1 MKRMLLLVAVL
12 AIAGTQVAWGDSP
25 STLNYQGVLTD
36 NNGVVV
42 PNGDYSL
49 TFRLY
54 DSDSGGTLLWEET
67 QLVTVTSGR
76 FDVILGKSISLDG
89 LGFDEP
95 YWLAI
100 KVGTDP
106 EMTERIELTSVAYS
120 FFSKSVGNSCG
131 LANATASGAINL
143 SDMYTPMVTRTITVP
158 TDGYL
163 VAYGTAET
171 LFRHENGSDTQ
182 VEFGFTSTTYSF
194 TEGSRLYRIPLNYP
208 TEDYVAPVT
217 VHDVIPVTAGTHT
230 YHFTAVMFAGPDS
243 SIVYDVEF
251 TLLFFATA
259 YGGVG
264 GSE

>member
-1 MKRMLLLVAVL
+1 MKRMLLFITVL
-12 AIAGTQVAWGDSP
+12 AIAGTQVAWGDAP
-25 STLNYQGVLTD
+25 STMNYQGVLTD

-42 PNGDYSL
+42 PDNDYSL

-54 DSDSGGTLLWEET
+54 DSDSGGTLLWEES
-67 QLVTVTSGR
+67 QSVKVKSGR
-76 FDVILGKSISLDG
+76 FDVILGKTMPMDTLK
-89 LGFDEP
+89 FDIP

-100 KVGTDP
+100 KVGADP

-120 FFSKSVGNSCG
+120 FFSKSVANSCG
-131 LANATASGAINL
+131 LANATKDASTDLGIT
-143 SDMYTPMVTRTITVP
+143 YTPIVTRTITVP

-171 LFRHENGSDTQ
+171 IFRHENGGDTQ

-194 TEGSRLYRIPLNYP
+194 TEGSRLYRIPSNYP

-230 YHFTAVMFAGPDS
+230 YHFTGVMFAGYAT
-243 SIVYDVEF
+243 VYEVEF
-251 TLLFFATA
+251 TLLFFATT